1 MLRVSP
7 SKANVF
13 PIWRDAG
20 GALVWLLLVALSE
33 KKIFYF
39 HLTPFS
45 NRKAKLKPARS
56 VKEICTVSNVRDH
69 LL

>member
-7 SKANVF
+7 GKANVF

-33 KKIFYF
+33 KKNILF
-39 HLTPFS
+39 PFD
-45 NRKAKLKPARS
+45 AFQL
-56 VKEICTVSNVRDH
+56 
-69 LL
+69 